1 MRCLCFA
8 IDQYYMSMSS
18 IDLAFAKT
26 LKQLRRDKRLTQEEL
41 AQRAGL
47 DYKYLQKL
55 EGKAPSSPTLSTL
68 EKLATLSARPA
79 ACLPTSSPMA
89 TA

>member
-1 MRCLCFA
+1 
-8 IDQYYMSMSS
+8 MSMSS

-68 EKLATLSARPA
+68 EKLAKGLDISLTELISLLDEWR
-79 ACLPTSSPMA
+79 S
-89 TA
+89 